1 MAHKGVNTLLL
12 CPHRDPAMP
21 SNRSIIVFDVGN
33 VLVRWDPR
41 LLYRDLIP
49 DDGKRDWFMANVC
62 TAAWN
67 IEQDRGRSW
76 EEAVALLVREHPEW
90 AAEIRA
96 YDERWH
102 ETVPSVIEDS
112 VSLLAELKAKGER
125 VYAITNF
132 SREKWAECLIRFPFL
147 QSFDGVIVSAHERLL
162 KPDPAIYHVL
172 LERYEL
178 EARDCI
184 FIDDSEKNVAAA
196 RSVGMQA
203 VHFVE
208 PIDLRA
214 TLREL
219 GAAL

>member
-1 MAHKGVNTLLL
+1 MEIMAAAYPTV
-12 CPHRDPAMP
+12 
-21 SNRSIIVFDVGN
+21 VFDVGN

-49 DDGKRDWFMANVC
+49 DPERLDWFMQNVC

-76 EEAVALLVREHPEW
+76 EEAVALLVAEHPEW
-90 AAEIRA
+90 EREIRA

-102 ETVPSVIEDS
+102 ETVPGIIEDS
-112 VSLLAELKAKGER
+112 VATLKELKARGDK

-132 SREKWAECLIRFPFL
+132 SREKWAESLIRFPFL
-147 QSFDGVIVSAHERLL
+147 QSFDGVVVSAHERLI
-162 KPDPAIYHVL
+162 KPDPAIFHVL
-172 LERYEL
+172 LERYGL
-178 EARDCI
+178 TAGDCI
-184 FIDDSEKNVAAA
+184 FVDDSAKNIAAA
-196 RSVGMQA
+196 DGVGMRT

-214 TLREL
+214 ALRERGL
-219 GAAL
+219 AL

>member
-1 MAHKGVNTLLL
+1 M
-12 CPHRDPAMP
+12 PAKAP
-21 SNRSIIVFDVGN
+21 TVVFDVGN

-41 LLYRDLIP
+41 VLYRELIP
-49 DDGKRDWFMANVC
+49 DEAKLDWFMQNVC

-76 EEAVALLVREHPEW
+76 EDAVALLVAAHPEW
-90 AAEIRA
+90 EAEIKA

-102 ETVPSVIEDS
+102 ETIPGVVEDS
-112 VSLLAELKAKGER
+112 VAVLRELKARGDK

-147 QSFDGVIVSAHERLL
+147 QSFDGVVVSAHERLI

-172 LERYEL
+172 LERYGL
-178 EARDCI
+178 SAHDCV
-184 FIDDSEKNVAAA
+184 FIDDSA
-196 RSVGMQA
+196 RNIESARAVGMQG

-214 TLREL
+214 QLR
-219 GAAL
+219 AAGVDI

>member
-1 MAHKGVNTLLL
+1 M
-12 CPHRDPAMP
+12 PADTP
-21 SNRSIIVFDVGN
+21 TIVFDVGN
-33 VLVRWDPR
+33 VLIRWDPR

-49 DDGKRDWFMANVC
+49 DDEKRDWFMQNVC

-76 EEAVALLVREHPEW
+76 EEAIALLVSQHPEW
-90 AAEIRA
+90 EAEIRA

-102 ETVPSVIEDS
+102 ETVPGEIAESVAVLS
-112 VSLLAELKAKGER
+112 ELKARGEK

-132 SREKWAECLIRFPFL
+132 SREKWAESLIRFPFL
-147 QSFDGVIVSAHERLL
+147 QSFDGTVVSAHERLL
-162 KPDPAIYHVL
+162 KPDPSIYRVL
-172 LERYEL
+172 LDRYDL
-178 EARDCI
+178 TAGDCI
-184 FIDDSEKNVAAA
+184 FVDDSIRNVEAA

-214 TLREL
+214 ELRGL
-219 GAAL
+219 GARL